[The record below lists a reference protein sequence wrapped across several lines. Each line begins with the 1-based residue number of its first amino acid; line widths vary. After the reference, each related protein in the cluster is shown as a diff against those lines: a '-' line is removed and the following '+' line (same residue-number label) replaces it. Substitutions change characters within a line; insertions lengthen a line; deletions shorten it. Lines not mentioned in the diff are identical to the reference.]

1 MAEKTSGTKLSTL
14 FFTFLKIG
22 AFTFGG
28 GYAMLALLEREFLD
42 RRSWLTKDEF
52 LDMTAIA
59 ESTPGPIGINMATYV
74 GCNVAGFFGGV
85 VATMG
90 EILPSIVIVVLISKS
105 LDRFRGSKL
114 VDSAFY
120 GLRPAVTGLIAAAGI
135 SVVQVSMFHMDL
147 YQQTGALL
155 DLFDFKKLIFFVL
168 AFAAIKKFKLH
179 PIVYI
184 ACAAV
189 IGIVLAF

>member
-1 MAEKTSGTKLSTL
+1 MTCLLLFYEFFKTGL
-14 FFTFLKIG
+14 F
-22 AFTFGG
+22 AVGG
-28 GYAMLALLEREFLD
+28 GMATLPFLQDLAESTGWYSQSLI
-42 RRSWLTKDEF
+42 T
-52 LDMTAIA
+52 DMIAIS

-147 YQQTGALL
+147 YKQTGALL

>member
-1 MAEKTSGTKLSTL
+1 
-14 FFTFLKIG
+14 
-22 AFTFGG
+22 
-28 GYAMLALLEREFLD
+28 
-42 RRSWLTKDEF
+42 
-52 LDMTAIA
+52 
-59 ESTPGPIGINMATYV
+59 
-74 GCNVAGFFGGV
+74 
-85 VATMG
+85 MG

>member
-1 MAEKTSGTKLSTL
+1 MIYLQL
-14 FFTFLKIG
+14 FWEFLKIG
-22 AFTFGG
+22 LFAVGG
-28 GYAMLALLEREFLD
+28 GMATLPFLQDLAESTGWYSQSLI
-42 RRSWLTKDEF
+42 T
-52 LDMTAIA
+52 DMIAIS

-120 GLRPAVTGLIAAAGI
+120 GLRPPSPASLPPPASAWCRSPCSIWTFTSRPARCWISLI
-135 SVVQVSMFHMDL
+135 SRS
-147 YQQTGALL
+147 
-155 DLFDFKKLIFFVL
+155 
-168 AFAAIKKFKLH
+168 
-179 PIVYI
+179 
-184 ACAAV
+184 
-189 IGIVLAF
+189 